1 MFPPDSLP
9 HFLPNS
15 KSVDPVSPFGSGL
28 FLTYL
33 QPTLREGMCNTPL
46 CPEAAPVPVINSW
59 ELLLQ
64 DLLYS
69 VTKIQCT
76 LHSAVT

>member
-15 KSVDPVSPFGSGL
+15 KSVDPVSPFVSEL

-33 QPTLREGMCNTPL
+33 QPTLREGMCNTRL
-46 CPEAAPVPVINSW
+46 CPEAAPVPASLTGFALFRHKYNAP
-59 ELLLQ
+59 
-64 DLLYS
+64 
-69 VTKIQCT
+69 CT
-76 LHSAVT
+76 LQSRG